1 MIALAAFYS
10 LLWIFVAGIEW
21 KSLFFGAIAVSS
33 ALLTHKL
40 LNIKLPPI
48 NFFALTRFLFYFLG
62 QSFLSGLDVARRV
75 LSPKL
80 LVDPG
85 FVIYKLNTNKQV
97 VKFLLSMVI
106 NLTPGTLSVEIGE
119 DTILIHTLDKNS
131 YDEEKLKYMESLIDK
146 IFT

>member
-1 MIALAAFYS
+1 MFSFILFYTLMWLIIAGFEKKA
-10 LLWIFVAGIEW
+10 
-21 KSLFFGAIAVSS
+21 LFFGVIAIIFTLLVHRLLNLYLPSINLLAIA
-33 ALLTHKL
+33 KL
-40 LNIKLPPI
+40 
-48 NFFALTRFLFYFLG
+48 FFYLLG

-106 NLTPGTLSVEIGE
+106 NLAPGTLSVEIGE

-131 YDEEKLKYMESLIDK
+131 YDEEKFKYMESLIDK